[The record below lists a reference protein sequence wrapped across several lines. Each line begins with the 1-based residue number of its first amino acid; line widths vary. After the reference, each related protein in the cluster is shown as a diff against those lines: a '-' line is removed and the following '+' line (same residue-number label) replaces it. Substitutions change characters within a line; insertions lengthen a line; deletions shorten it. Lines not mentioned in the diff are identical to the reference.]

1 MTPKKAQLGA
11 LLSWEY
17 KSGIDFWTTGGAGRP
32 SKVMVSPAIEDSFL
46 DFLERNQIQYDLVI
60 KDVQPNLLRDKA
72 DRLSVRSKRSVLAD
86 ETDPDFGLFWTY
98 EEMRQFT
105 INLQTQYPNLVK
117 RDVIGQSIEGRDIF
131 GLRVSSGSQEFGK
144 KPIIFVDAGVHA
156 REWVGPAS
164 ALYLLSQLVTN
175 PDVTNELLDKVDW
188 VIVP

>member
-1 MTPKKAQLGA
+1 M
-11 LLSWEY
+11 SWEY
-17 KSGIDFWTTGGAGRP
+17 KSGIDFWTTGGAKRP
-32 SKVMVSPAIEDSFL
+32 SKVMVSPEIEDSFL
-46 DFLERNQIQYDLVI
+46 DFLERNKIQYDLVI

-98 EEMRQFT
+98 EEMKQFT
-105 INLQTQYPNLVK
+105 LNLQTQYPNLVK

-164 ALYLLSQLVTN
+164 ALYLLNQLVTN
-175 PDVTNELLDKVDW
+175 PEVTNELLDKVDW